1 MYLDEGI
8 LRSLFRRIPAK
19 RRARVLANLS
29 FMQSTPDVHSSFN
42 PAGLASHNFSEKECD
57 AIASGLLMKTF
68 DVLPDGKLPVIK
80 LTDDIKVNGDVIGT
94 GDDDSVPALS
104 NRYVSNRAI
113 KWAMGDE
120 EGCAKLA
127 HAIDAADHFLLALT
141 IMMSSH
147 HIITLA
153 RSKGKL
159 SSADDQLVV
168 TSGVHTFTHPF
179 TDLQKYGEEKI
190 PIRVKGKLD
199 YVTLK
204 DIKPNRTYTLFTN
217 AYAKDLCGDEALSE
231 VGIGDDVLSFTG
243 NPLLLLIPVLDAAA
257 VAADIALEA
266 WVVDKVSQ
274 GVPKAMDWLVD
285 KMFGKSNVD
294 TAVKANLTSDQQTQL
309 FMTSGQEWTKKLL
322 AGYATS
328 TFEKATPTRNQ
339 LFATNL
345 GYILPQALFVYTF
358 GNKECW
364 DRAKGL
370 ADRVMKSQDLPT
382 LEQAQKE
389 WISIIKP
396 FCDDAAKA
404 AIAGCEKA
412 TAQGVDLAAAK
423 FKVGRGQSISDF
435 LATQKGKND
444 VNPVVPITPI
454 NPVNPQDNNKEEA
467 EDKGPLIGPDTQDPK
482 TKGNKGEVSADNLDI
497 LVSPMGITYQ
507 INGMSSLKDLF
518 ALGSQ
523 LNRAFDAGKW
533 SFPHPVDAFQG
544 DDYVGDKKK
553 KKDKGKF
560 WAGVKK
566 IANKIGDP
574 NSLIGKALD
583 LVSRAGIPGIS
594 QAATGI
600 KAVAKIAGNIIPNP
614 GEKLNLKLSDI
625 AGAVSAFAKPGSGL
639 GKVLGNLQSG
649 GGLASGI
656 AGVLPQFNANPSYAM
671 EGYSEI

>member
-8 LRSLFRRIPAK
+8 LRSLFRRIPAN

-29 FMQSTPDVHSSFN
+29 FMQSSPDVHSSFN

-80 LTDDIKVNGDVIGT
+80 LTDDVKVNGDVIGI
-94 GDDDSVPALS
+94 GDDDAVPALS

-147 HIITLA
+147 HVITLS
-153 RSKGKL
+153 RREGKL
-159 SSADDQLVV
+159 STADDQLVV
-168 TSGVHTFTHPF
+168 TSGIHTFTHSF
-179 TDLQKYGEEKI
+179 NDLKKYGEERI
-190 PIRVKGKLD
+190 PIEIKGKLD
-199 YVTLK
+199 YVMLR
-204 DIKPNRTYTLFTN
+204 DIKPGHDYTLFTN
-217 AYAKDLCGDEALSE
+217 AYAKNLCGDDNLPE
-231 VGIGDDVLSFTG
+231 VGVGDDILSFTG

-257 VAADIALEA
+257 VAADVALEA

-285 KMFGKSNVD
+285 KMFGKPNVD
-294 TAVKANLTSDQQTQL
+294 TAVKANLTSDQQTQQ
-309 FMTSGQEWTKKLL
+309 FMMAGQEWTKKLL

-328 TFEKATPTRNQ
+328 TFGKATPTRNQ
-339 LFATNL
+339 LFATNF

-364 DRAKGL
+364 DRAKIL

-389 WISIIKP
+389 WIGIIKP

-404 AIAGCEKA
+404 AISGCEKA
-412 TAQGVDLAAAK
+412 TAQNVDLAAAK

-435 LATQKGKND
+435 LATQKGKSD
-444 VNPVVPITPI
+444 VNPVVPITPV
-454 NPVNPQDNNKEEA
+454 NPVAPIVPQDDRET
-467 EDKGPLIGPDTQDPK
+467 EDKGPLIGPGTHDPK
-482 TKGNKGEVSADNLDI
+482 SKIVSSDNLDI

-507 INGMSSLKDLF
+507 VNGMSSLKDLF

-523 LNRAFDAGKW
+523 LNHAFDAGKW
-533 SFPHPVDAFQG
+533 SFPHPVDAFRG
-544 DDYVGDKKK
+544 DEYVGDKKNK
-553 KKDKGKF
+553 KGKGQF
-560 WAGVKK
+560 WSGVKK

-600 KAVAKIAGNIIPNP
+600 KAVAKIASDIIPNP

-625 AGAVSAFAKPGSGL
+625 AGAIGAFTKPGSGL

-656 AGVLPQFNANPSYAM
+656 AGVLPQFNANPSYTM